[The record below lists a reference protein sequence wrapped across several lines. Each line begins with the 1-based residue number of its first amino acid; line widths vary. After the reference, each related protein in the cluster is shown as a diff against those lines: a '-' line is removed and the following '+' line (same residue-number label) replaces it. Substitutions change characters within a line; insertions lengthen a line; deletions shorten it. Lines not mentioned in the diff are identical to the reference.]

1 MIRLNYQIRFTIKRI
16 LISIF
21 VLFLFQ
27 KSVSAQKIESE
38 EENTFYLGIGLS
50 LSSYFGGNF
59 GDRFKISYSQDESY
73 YYDNSYYYEEP
84 SYSLAPVQF
93 SLSGGMNLN
102 KKLSLELETSFISH
116 GKGNI
121 KNRDIIAGYD
131 NGIRY
136 TEAYDRARTIAIP
149 ILANIKFYPSERKN
163 SSLYIS
169 AGGGYVYMNESIE
182 RTKTFRYTSSY
193 YGNPYYYND
202 YKQTIGYWS
211 AGQWMPGIKLAS
223 GMNFDI
229 FGLFNGDVEI
239 SYFSFFPTS
248 SFTFPLS
255 LTSDT
260 PVQSINLTSKF
271 FFNF

>member
-131 NGIRY
+131 K
-136 TEAYDRARTIAIP
+136 E
-149 ILANIKFYPSERKN
+149 ILKIV
-163 SSLYIS
+163 I
-169 AGGGYVYMNESIE
+169 
-182 RTKTFRYTSSY
+182 
-193 YGNPYYYND
+193 
-202 YKQTIGYWS
+202 
-211 AGQWMPGIKLAS
+211 
-223 GMNFDI
+223 
-229 FGLFNGDVEI
+229 
-239 SYFSFFPTS
+239 
-248 SFTFPLS
+248 
-255 LTSDT
+255 
-260 PVQSINLTSKF
+260 
-271 FFNF
+271 